1 MRKRTLLNEIEKLN
15 KENEELRNELT
26 LAKASTTR
34 EYNEAIIKLDV
45 ANETISELESKLKV
59 TTSMRDK
66 WFNELTTCN
75 EQLIYM
81 QHAMNAVRVLSQAD
95 MNFIVKYRDV
105 KTTVEIYVHD
115 AAGNDVVVKLC
126 KDHWNIESEDGLD
139 GMMIPGKWEVSC
151 ADIILKDAEGNED
164 YAVTFSRNVVE
175 KLR

>member
-34 EYNEAIIKLDV
+34 EYNEAMIKLDV
-45 ANETISELESKLKV
+45 ANETVSELESKLKV

-66 WFNELTTCN
+66 WFNELKACN
-75 EQLIYM
+75 EQLVYM

-105 KTTVEIYVHD
+105 KTTVEIYTYTTD
-115 AAGNDVVVKLC
+115 RNDVVVKLC
-126 KDHWNIESEDGLD
+126 KDHWNIESEDGLN
-139 GMMIPGKWEVSC
+139 GMMISGKWEVSS
-151 ADIILKDAEGNED
+151 ADIILKDEEGND
-164 YAVTFSRNVVE
+164 TYVITFSRNVIE
-175 KLR
+175 KL